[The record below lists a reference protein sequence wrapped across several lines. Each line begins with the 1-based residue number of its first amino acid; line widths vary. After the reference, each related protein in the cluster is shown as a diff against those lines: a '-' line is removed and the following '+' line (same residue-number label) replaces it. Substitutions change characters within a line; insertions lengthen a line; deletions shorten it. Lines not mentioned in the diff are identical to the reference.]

1 MSENIVVQL
10 LQKNT
15 PSNNCEEVFVSG
27 ITEDRN
33 QQPQRF
39 YQRNTTNNVL
49 PRIVQLP
56 QTITPRNLPPD
67 TLVVTPKV
75 TVNNHRTT
83 NTIFCNTA
91 LNISSLKRPLD
102 STSPSTEYTSY
113 YRKYNKNPDKSKG
126 LRHFSAKVCEKV
138 KEKGSTNYSEVA
150 DELVKEYFDSLPSP
164 PISHE
169 KQQYDMKNI
178 RRRVYDAL
186 NVLMAMNIIDKE
198 RKQITWVGLPTS
210 SLHECRRLV
219 DDKAQRLERLARKR
233 EQLLETMA
241 QLVAHKNLINRNK
254 EYEEKNG
261 HPEETS
267 IVGLPYIVVSTGRD
281 TTVNCEITNDKTEF
295 TLNFDSPFEILDDI
309 VILKNNGLSL
319 GLEKPNPSKELIDR
333 CKKYLPESVQIAVEK
348 LLNPP
353 DFEEKPPKVERPV
366 TTYSPPHKVSV
377 VRVSSNCTAVPRRP
391 VYRVKREGSTISL
404 YTDRTPKP
412 DGEALPNP
420 QRVSVV
426 RVTALPRRPIFRVN
440 NLKK

>member
-15 PSNNCEEVFVSG
+15 PSNNGEDVIVSG
-27 ITEDRN
+27 ITEDRK

-39 YQRNTTNNVL
+39 YQRTTNNVL
-49 PRIVQLP
+49 PRIIQIP
-56 QTITPRNLPPD
+56 QQITPRNLPPN
-67 TLVVTPKV
+67 TVVVTPKV
-75 TVNNHRTT
+75 TVTNQRSNNSV
-83 NTIFCNTA
+83 FCNSS
-91 LNISSLKRPLD
+91 LNISSLKRPID
-102 STSPSTEYTSY
+102 STTQPSEFPSY

-210 SLHECRRLV
+210 SLHECRRLM
-219 DDKAQRLERLARKR
+219 DDKIQRLERIARKR

-241 QLVAHKNLINRNK
+241 QLVAHKNLINRNE
-254 EYEEKNG
+254 EYEKKNG
-261 HPEETS
+261 HPDENS
-267 IVGLPYIVVSTGRD
+267 IIYLPYIIVSTSKD
-281 TTVNCEITNDKTEF
+281 TTINCEISDDKTEY

-309 VILKNNGLSL
+309 VVLKNNGLSL

-333 CKKYLPESVQIAVEK
+333 CKSFLPDSVRVAVDR
-348 LLNPP
+348 LLTPP
-353 DFEEKPPKVERPV
+353 DFEDRAPKIERPNN
-366 TTYSPPHKVSV
+366 TFKSPQKVPV
-377 VRVSSNCTAVPRRP
+377 IRVPSIVPSAIPRRP
-391 VYRVKREGSTISL
+391 IYRVKREGSTISL
-404 YTDRTPKP
+404 FP
-412 DGEALPNP
+412 
-420 QRVSVV
+420 
-426 RVTALPRRPIFRVN
+426 
-440 NLKK
+440 LKTTIKR